1 MWDELQG
8 GLLRGAA
15 KDHRQAHGSQAER
28 NQGAAAAAH
37 ARVYRGYPEVV
48 AVCGEGVFPISRRT
62 GQRAPTEGVSERCA
76 ALMAASASAAE
87 STEPLDLG
95 ALSRPT
101 RCPHSFRR
109 YRTPLSQCALRR
121 QTSKVGT
128 VCTNS
133 ASTGLCGGQRATAVP
148 TATRGTFP
156 TSRHLS
162 SSQPRDRRLRATSFR
177 PIG

>member
-28 NQGAAAAAH
+28 NQGEAAAAH
-37 ARVYRGYPEVV
+37 ARVHRGYPEVV
-48 AVCGEGVFPISRRT
+48 AVGGEGVFPIPRDP
-62 GQRAPTEGVSERCA
+62 GQRAATESVSERCA

-101 RCPHSFRR
+101 RGPNSFRR
-109 YRTPLSQCALRR
+109 YRTSLSQCALRR

-148 TATRGTFP
+148 TATSAHKTIRSP
-156 TSRHLS
+156 
-162 SSQPRDRRLRATSFR
+162 ATTAGEQ
-177 PIG
+177 IENQQ